1 MVSTILTDGDGTLV
15 ITEVL
20 VCLGIGVGMTL
31 GITDTMVGDTIA
43 HITTDTE
50 DIMVVGTTG
59 TVDTQVTTVMDIT
72 TVIMEMVTMA
82 DITDGIDQE
91 EHTHN
96 QAIATEVDTIP
107 L

>member
-20 VCLGIGVGMTL
+20 VCLGIGAGMTL
-31 GITDTMVGDTIA
+31 GITDIMVGDTIA

-50 DIMVVGTTG
+50 DIMVVGTAG

-91 EHTHN
+91 EYTHN
-96 QAIATEVDTIP
+96 QAIATEVDTIT